1 MQHAGINPVLPDAA
15 NPPCNAELATQI
27 CNENELVPVTERGT
41 SIQNKLAVWPWLSF
55 SVYPRYKIKKKK
67 KKQLHS
73 TTKMGINFD
82 TCASFLKT

>member
-41 SIQNKLAVWPWLSF
+41 SIKNKLAV
-55 SVYPRYKIKKKK
+55 
-67 KKQLHS
+67 
-73 TTKMGINFD
+73 
-82 TCASFLKT
+82 